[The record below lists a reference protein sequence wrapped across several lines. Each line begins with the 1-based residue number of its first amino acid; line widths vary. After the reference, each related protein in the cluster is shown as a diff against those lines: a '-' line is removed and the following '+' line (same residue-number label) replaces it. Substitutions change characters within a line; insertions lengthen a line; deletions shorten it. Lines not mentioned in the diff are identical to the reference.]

1 MNIRPVSDT
10 DHDSIAVLVRAAF
23 TAEFG
28 RSDEPDLIARLRA
41 AGDVVLER
49 VAESDGAIVGHILF
63 SRACIDSGGAR
74 FPAVQMA
81 PVSAAV
87 GRQKAGVGSTLIAD
101 GLDALAAAGET
112 HVFVLGHPAYYPR
125 FGFSAEAARA
135 FDSPWPGPHFVLK
148 RLRAVGPDSGRLS
161 VSAAFG

>member
-1 MNIRPVSDT
+1 MNIRPVRDT
-10 DHDSIAVLVRAAF
+10 DHGAIAVLVCAAF

-28 RSDEPDLIARLRA
+28 RSDEPELISRLRA

-63 SRACIDSGGAR
+63 SRACIDGDGTR

-87 GRQKAGVGSTLIAD
+87 GRQKAGVGSALIAD

-135 FDSPWPGPHFVLK
+135 FESPWPGPPFMLR
-148 RLRAVGPDSGRLS
+148 RLGAAGPDSGRLS

>member
-1 MNIRPVSDT
+1 MIIRPVRES
-10 DHDSIAVLVRAAF
+10 DHDAIGSLVRAAF

-28 RSDEPDLIARLRA
+28 RSDEPELIARLRA

-49 VAESDGAIVGHILF
+49 VAESDGATVGHILF
-63 SRACIDSGGAR
+63 SRAYIDSDGAC
-74 FPAVQMA
+74 FPAAQMA

-87 GRQKAGVGSTLIAD
+87 GRQKAGVGSALIVD

-135 FDSPWPGPHFVLK
+135 FESPWPGPHFMLK
-148 RLRAVGPDSGRLS
+148 RLGAGGPDSGRLS

>member
-1 MNIRPVSDT
+1 MNIRPVRDA
-10 DHDSIAVLVRAAF
+10 DHDAIAELVRAAF

-28 RSDEPDLIARLRA
+28 RSDEPELIARLRVA
-41 AGDVVLER
+41 SDVALER

-63 SRACIDSGGAR
+63 SRAHIDSDGALC
-74 FPAVQMA
+74 PAVQMA

-87 GRQKAGVGSTLIAD
+87 GRQKAGVGSALIAD

-135 FDSPWPGPHFVLK
+135 FESPWRGSHFMLK
-148 RLRAVGPDSGRLS
+148 RLSAGGPDSGRLS

>member
-1 MNIRPVSDT
+1 MNIRPVCDA
-10 DHDSIAVLVRAAF
+10 DHDAIADLVRAAF

-28 RSDEPDLIARLRA
+28 RSDEPELIARLRA

-49 VAESDGAIVGHILF
+49 VAESDDGVVGHILF
-63 SRACIDSGGAR
+63 SRAWIDSDGAR

-87 GRQKAGVGSTLIAD
+87 GRQKAGVGSALIAD

-135 FDSPWPGPHFVLK
+135 YESPWSGPHFMLK
-148 RLRAVGPDSGRLS
+148 RLSGAGPEAGRLCA
-161 VSAAFG
+161 SAAFG